1 MGWTKMAKINLTR
14 LVTFS
19 VIIGILLRLLL
30 SVTTYHSDLGA
41 FALAGK
47 YIVGDNRP
55 LTFYDALG
63 SRTDMVFNYQPLAY
77 LLPSAAYL
85 PFKSIVVTTGDLLIN
100 RSWITSLPG
109 SIQPILLLYKLPMLI
124 ADLLIL
130 LFIPNLF
137 SDPRKKKISRILWSL
152 NPIAIFVSS
161 MMGQV
166 DIIIALF
173 LLLSLLSIKESKY
186 PKAALFVALSALIKP
201 IGLILLPILAI
212 SAFHYHKKISSAL
225 FSLLTGFGIYAL
237 GVLPYISS
245 PYYRYYALFAD
256 QINKSTFAGIAIASG
271 TVIPWFFIAYSF
283 AIMLFWQKRI
293 SLNTAMLAS
302 LLSSLVFTHFHPQW
316 LVWVM
321 PGVIYFILMQ
331 RAYFYYIALLLG
343 WLFVLLSF
351 DSSLHYGLFIWI
363 SSSTLLLPASFNNL
377 FINLVGLSRALLLS
391 CLLLLYSGGKSHPPT
406 V

>member
-1 MGWTKMAKINLTR
+1 MAKIHLPQ
-14 LVTFS
+14 VVVFS
-19 VIIGILLRLLL
+19 VVIGLLLRLFFSL
-30 SVTTYHSDLGA
+30 TTYHSDLGA
-41 FALAGK
+41 FALAAK
-47 YIVGDNRP
+47 YIIGDNRP
-55 LTFYDALG
+55 FTFYDALG

-77 LLPSAAYL
+77 LIPSAIYL
-85 PFKSIVVTTGDLLIN
+85 PFKSIVVATGDLLIN
-100 RSWITSLPG
+100 RSWIISLSSPL
-109 SIQPILLLYKLPMLI
+109 QPVLFLYKLPMII

-130 LFIPNLF
+130 LLIPRLFTIKRNKNL
-137 SDPRKKKISRILWSL
+137 SRILWSL

-166 DIIIALF
+166 DIVIALF

-186 PKAALFVALSALIKP
+186 SKAALFVAFSALIKP

-225 FSLLTGFGIYAL
+225 FSLLTGFGIYAI

-245 PYYRYYALFAD
+245 PYYRYYALLAD

-283 AIMLFWQKRI
+283 AIMLFWKKRI
-293 SLNTAMLAS
+293 SLNAAMLAS

-316 LVWVM
+316 LIWVM
-321 PGVIYFILMQ
+321 PGTIYFILTK
-331 RAYFYYIALLLG
+331 RAFYYYLILLLG

-351 DSSLHYGLFIWI
+351 DFSLHYGLFIWV
-363 SSSTLLLPASFNNL
+363 SSSNLLLPASFNNL
-377 FINLVGLSRALLLS
+377 FINLVGLSRALLIG
-391 CLLLLYSGGKSHPPT
+391 CLLLLYSGGKSHQPT
-406 V
+406 A